1 MTRSFST
8 LIALG
13 SFALIASLAACGS
26 DGAGFPDAGGP
37 GGPDA
42 AVAATCGVVVG
53 SCTIVGDGPSV
64 CSEFTAATPA
74 SSVEASCTSA
84 NGGVFAAGGCD
95 RTGAVGGCR
104 ITGPN
109 IGAGCVTVWY
119 GAELSSEQAQQAC
132 AAQGG
137 TFVEP

>member
-1 MTRSFST
+1 MTRSLST
-8 LIALG
+8 LIALC
-13 SFALIASLAACGS
+13 SFSMIAPFAACGS
-26 DGAGFPDAGGP
+26 DGGGFPDGGGG

-42 AVAATCGVVVG
+42 AVAPTCSAVVG

-64 CSEFTAATPA
+64 CSEFTAPTPA
-74 SSVEASCTSA
+74 ASVEASCTSA
-84 NGGVFAAGGCD
+84 SGGVFSSGGCD
-95 RTGAVGGCR
+95 RTGVVGGCR
-104 ITGPN
+104 LTGPN

-119 GAELSSEQAQQAC
+119 GAELSSAQAQRAC